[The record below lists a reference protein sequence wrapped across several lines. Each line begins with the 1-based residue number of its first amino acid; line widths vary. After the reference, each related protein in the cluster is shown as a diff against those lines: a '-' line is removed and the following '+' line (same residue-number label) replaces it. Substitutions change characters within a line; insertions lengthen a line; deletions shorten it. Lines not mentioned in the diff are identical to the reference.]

1 MPPGRPHV
9 VLRDVNKRFKGNA
22 AVAVD
27 GLTLDVFKGESL
39 TLLGPSG
46 CGKTT
51 TLRMIAGLE
60 TPDSGM
66 IQIGETIVS
75 DPKNGRN
82 DPPERRNLGMVFQS
96 YAIWPHMTVGQNVGF
111 PLQTRG
117 IGRSDVRKR
126 VDMALETVGLHG
138 LADRPATKLSGGQ
151 QQRVAFARAL
161 VHEPE
166 VLLLDEPL
174 SNLDVK
180 LREQMQIELQILQA
194 RLGWTVINVTH
205 DQTEA
210 LGVSNRIAI
219 LNEGRIEQIGA
230 PRELYEQPAT
240 RFVRDFLGKSVSLEG
255 TVKHAARGRI
265 GVTLHCEPD
274 SVWDCKA
281 TENIPFEAGD
291 KVELSIRPESVAL
304 RPSGT
309 CDSHKITGRI
319 SAILYQGDRTLCEV
333 IVSGEHILVYLTGD
347 INPAHND
354 EITLYLPTQAMQIWR
369 L

>member
-9 VLRDVNKRFKGNA
+9 KLRGVNKRFKNNA
-22 AVAVD
+22 AFAVD
-27 GLTLDVFKGESL
+27 AMMLDVFKGESL

-82 DPPERRNLGMVFQS
+82 YPPERRNLGMVFQS
-96 YAIWPHMTVGQNVGF
+96 YAIWPHMSVAQNVEF
-111 PLQTRG
+111 PLKTRG
-117 IGRSDVRKR
+117 IRSKDARKR
-126 VDMALETVGLHG
+126 VEWALEIVGLHG
-138 LADRPATKLSGGQ
+138 LAERPATRLSGGQ

-180 LREQMQIELQILQA
+180 LREQMQIELKILQA

-219 LNEGRIEQIGA
+219 LNEGRIEQIGT
-230 PRELYEQPAT
+230 PRDLYQQPAT
-240 RFVRDFLGKSVSLEG
+240 RFVRDFLGKSVSLKG
-255 TVKHAARGRI
+255 TVKNASNGRV
-265 GVTLHCEPD
+265 GVILHCNPD
-274 SVWDCKA
+274 VTWECKA
-281 TENIPFEAGD
+281 TGDNSFDAGD
-291 KVELSIRPESVAL
+291 NVELSIRPEVVAL
-304 RPSGT
+304 QSSEAFE
-309 CDSHKITGRI
+309 CHKITGRI

-347 INPAHND
+347 INPSHDD
-354 EITLYLPTQAMQIWR
+354 EIALYLPTQAVQIWR
-369 L
+369 K